1 MGAAQ
6 LAPVF
11 YASIYLIAG
20 FAGLLLAWAEG
31 HVFPTALSPAVAVLG
46 WWLSRRDK
54 LPRLGNVWTNL
65 LGLTAFVIPAFEFFG
80 DNPEG
85 RLLSA
90 AHLLVYLQCILLLQ
104 KKQEQQYWYICAL
117 CILQIAVASVLTNSA
132 WFGAMLA
139 VFLLLSVWTLSVL
152 TLFSVGSQ
160 FAQGAIETA
169 GTRLRP
175 ALAGAGAGGSVQS
188 AVWNAVQYE
197 PAESWIS
204 MRFAAGVLAMSGAAL
219 VVGMAFFLLIPR
231 VWLGEMNVFQ
241 DSRLPGGRP
250 VTGFSTKIQLGQMGE
265 ILESTQPVMHVRF
278 RNALTEAPINIDAF
292 AAEFGSDE
300 PRFRGRALTI
310 YQNGRWEYESRLRPR
325 PLGADTSFREMVEQE
340 YVLQPVG
347 ANVLF
352 AMRPIHGARAPQG
365 EVMVDRLT
373 GALALRGLPRGGE
386 TVRYSVFSP
395 RRRTSNL
402 EHDIV
407 SLANP
412 RQSRDFEQFLNL
424 PDLPQLRQKAVEL
437 TAPDKLPPGKSEVAR
452 KAAALEAWLRDSGEF
467 RYTLSMGVKE
477 RTLDPIED
485 FLFERKAGHCEYFAS
500 ALTLMLRAVDIPSR
514 LVSGFKGGVPDG
526 HGGYEV
532 QQRHAHA
539 WVEAYIGDDWVSL
552 DPTPAADREAII
564 EEIGHSGGFTGH
576 LGDELAKFWSNYV
589 LNLSLTQQRELYK
602 PLWDAGQR
610 LLTRLSRLGSALGTL
625 RGWIV
630 ELFHHPEKW
639 FSWKGGLVAFLL
651 MFIGTLT
658 VSAVIRIARWIAR
671 RHLDPRRRRATS
683 SRRVEFYEA
692 FTALLKSRGWTRSEA
707 QTQREFAADVERVL
721 AGRVGD
727 ELATAAPELT
737 EAFYRVRFGDA
748 DLETEEHQRLMGLIS
763 RLEASLAMPRT

>member
-11 YASIYLIAG
+11 FASIYLTAG
-20 FAGLLLAWAEG
+20 FAGILLASAEG
-31 HVFPTALSPAVAVLG
+31 HVFPTALSPAVAVIG

-65 LGLTAFVIPAFEFFG
+65 LGLAAFVIPAFEFFG

-152 TLFSVGSQ
+152 TLHSVGSQ
-160 FAQGAIETA
+160 FVQGAVETL

-175 ALAGAGAGGSVQS
+175 AMAVAGGPAQS
-188 AVWNAVQYE
+188 SVWNAVQYE

-204 MRFAAGVLAMSGAAL
+204 LRFAAGVLAMSGAAL

-241 DSRLPGGRP
+241 DARLPGGRP

-278 RNALTEAPINIDAF
+278 RNALNETPVDIDAF

-310 YQNGRWEYESRLRPR
+310 YQNGRWEYDSKSRPR

-352 AMRPIHGARAPQG
+352 AMRPIHGARASQG
-365 EVMVDRLT
+365 EVVVDPLT
-373 GALALRGLPRGGE
+373 GALALRGQPRGGE

-395 RRRTSNL
+395 RRRTSML
-402 EHDIV
+402 EHDVV

-412 RQSRDFEQFLNL
+412 RRGRDFDQFLDL
-424 PDLPQLRQKAVEL
+424 PDLPRLRKKALEL
-437 TAPDKLPPGKSEVAR
+437 TAPEKLPAGPSEVAR

-477 RTLDPIED
+477 RTLDPVED

-539 WVEAYIGDDWVSL
+539 WVEAYIGNDWVSL

-564 EEIGHSGGFTGH
+564 EEIGQGGSFTGH
-576 LGDELAKFWSNYV
+576 LGEEISRFWSSYV

-602 PLWDAGQR
+602 PLWDAAQR
-610 LLTRLSRLGSALGTL
+610 LLSRLSRLGSALGTL
-625 RGWIV
+625 RSWIV

-651 MFIGTLT
+651 MFIGALT
-658 VSAVIRIARWIAR
+658 VSAAIRIARWIAR
-671 RHLDPRRRRATS
+671 RHLDPHRRRAGS

-692 FTALLKSRGWTRSEA
+692 FTALLRSRGWTRTEA
-707 QTQREFAADVERVL
+707 QTQREFAADVERAL
-721 AGRVGD
+721 ASRVGND
-727 ELATAAPELT
+727 LATAAPELT
-737 EAFYRVRFGDA
+737 EAFYRVRFGDT
-748 DLETEEHQRLMGLIS
+748 DLESGEHQRLMGLIS
-763 RLEASLAMPRT
+763 QLEAGLATPRA